1 MLIIKIVAE
10 ENGQH
15 MFESQSHRTECWMDG
30 YVAVP
35 PELEDCDFGCMGFCN
50 IELNEDGTEIINI
63 TALEIPDPEPIPE
76 PEPEPVEPE
85 PPLSVWDELD
95 AAYQEGVNDV

>member
-1 MLIIKIVAE
+1 MLIIKILAE

-15 MFESQSHRTECWMDG
+15 HFESQSHRTECWMDG
-30 YVAVP
+30 FIAVP
-35 PELEDCDFGCMGFCN
+35 PELEGTVFECMGFCD

-63 TALEIPDPEPIPE
+63 TALEVPDPEPEPIPDPEPVEPDPE
-76 PEPEPVEPE
+76 P
-85 PPLSVWDELD
+85 SVWDELD